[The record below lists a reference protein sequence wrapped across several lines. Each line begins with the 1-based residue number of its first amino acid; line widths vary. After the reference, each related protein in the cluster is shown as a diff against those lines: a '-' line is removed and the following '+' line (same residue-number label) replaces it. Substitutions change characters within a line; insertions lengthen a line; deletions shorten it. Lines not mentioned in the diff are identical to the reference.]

1 MKIDKVSKFQ
11 KAEPQTIEQQ
21 KAAIAD
27 MSKSLEKVFLREM
40 VKQMRSTVSE
50 SDLVKSSQG
59 EKIFKG
65 MLDEEYVENWGNQGG
80 IGLSKMIYDQTIE
93 KYYRHLSPD
102 QQERPRGPIKM
113 DEKSQLNSPFR
124 AQVSAELSTP
134 TKTAMTFTRTDNS
147 LNETA
152 LEITSP
158 WAGTLLGSKRLD
170 SDENLLELTHSNG
183 LKSQMVFKGQVL
195 PGLENQQIQAGQAIG
210 LLSPQARSLHWNVEV
225 GPKAIE

>member
-1 MKIDKVSKFQ
+1 MKVNNFQ
-11 KAEPQTIEQQ
+11 KIQPPTVEDQ
-21 KAAIAD
+21 KAKIQEVAE
-27 MSKSLEKVFLREM
+27 SYEKMFLREM

-50 SDLVKSSQG
+50 SELMKASQG
-59 EKIFKG
+59 EKIFKS
-65 MLDEEYVENWGNQGG
+65 MLDEEYVESWGKSGG
-80 IGLSKMIYDQTIE
+80 IGMAGMIYDQIVE
-93 KYYRHLSPD
+93 KYAPHLAPRE
-102 QQERPRGPIKM
+102 ERPRGPIKM
-113 DEKSQLNSPFR
+113 DEKSQNVSPFV
-124 AQVSAELSTP
+124 AHVSNELSTKS
-134 TKTAMTFTRTDNS
+134 KTAMTFTRPENAA
-147 LNETA
+147 NEAA

-195 PGLENQQIQAGQAIG
+195 PGLENQQIHAGQAIG